1 MLQLKVCF
9 LYLGN
14 VFVLKRY
21 ARFKDVHSF
30 FKEGV
35 RFKDVCSLQARCVCF
50 KDVRLF

>member
-1 MLQLKVCF
+1 MLQLKACF

-30 FKEGV
+30 KEGV
-35 RFKDVCSLQARCVCF
+35 HFKEVCSL
-50 KDVRLF
+50 

>member
-1 MLQLKVCF
+1 MGNICAQEVVLQLKVCF

-30 FKEGV
+30 KDGV
-35 RFKDVCSLQARCVCF
+35 RFKEVGSL
-50 KDVRLF
+50 